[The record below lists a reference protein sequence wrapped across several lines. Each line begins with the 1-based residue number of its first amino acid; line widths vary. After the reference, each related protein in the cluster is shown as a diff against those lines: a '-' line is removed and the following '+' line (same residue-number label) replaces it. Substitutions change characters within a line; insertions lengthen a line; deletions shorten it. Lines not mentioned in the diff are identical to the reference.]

1 MANRKVPWKAD
12 FHGESKVVKDVDSVV
27 IKLLNAACTKLVN
40 AAEKKLGMNF
50 VWGRRKI
57 GVVYY
62 GVELIS

>member
-1 MANRKVPWKAD
+1 M
-12 FHGESKVVKDVDSVV
+12 
-27 IKLLNAACTKLVN
+27 IKLVNAACKKSVN

-50 VWGRRKI
+50 VWGRRKV